1 MYKCAGAA
9 CITAAL
15 TCGVAVAEELRP
27 IQAKSISLGDV
38 SGVAY
43 YTVEENG
50 FAVVATLASGETAT
64 PIRFI
69 ATLLPSQKAVISVP
83 REIGQTALTVEFIR
97 DGDRMI
103 VGPAKK
109 LASAEVSRP

>member
-1 MYKCAGAA
+1 MYKFAGAA
-9 CITAAL
+9 CIAAAL

-50 FAVVATLASGETAT
+50 FAVVDVLTRDLGRTRVGCVVAQKSAPG
-64 PIRFI
+64 RFEER
-69 ATLLPSQKAVISVP
+69 A
-83 REIGQTALTVEFIR
+83 
-97 DGDRMI
+97 
-103 VGPAKK
+103 
-109 LASAEVSRP
+109 

>member
-9 CITAAL
+9 CIAAAL

-64 PIRFI
+64 PVRFI
-69 ATLLPSQKAVISVP
+69 ATLLPSQKAVVSVP